1 MDKGGGCIGHSGDI
15 KANWPT
21 VGGDKFADGSA
32 NLTDAK
38 CVHPA
43 VEINSQGPIFGFM
56 GEFGAFAPFDD
67 MIHSRQGED
76 APDFGRAVGDA
87 KDSVSTLEFSGSLE
101 DQPQN
106 SRSNVGNICKIA
118 GQVGRLS
125 I

>member
-1 MDKGGGCIGHSGDI
+1 
-15 KANWPT
+15 
-21 VGGDKFADGSA
+21 
-32 NLTDAK
+32 
-38 CVHPA
+38 
-43 VEINSQGPIFGFM
+43 M

-101 DQPQN
+101 DQPQH
-106 SRSNVGNICKIA
+106 SRSNVGNILKIA

-125 I
+125 VELRTNGMLQLLAGDGVEPSSEG